1 MRLLRAELQRAA
13 ARRLV
18 RVSAFFI
25 GVAIVVGGVV
35 AFVSTSSLSES
46 EFEQRVRT
54 VTAQQRAQQA
64 EIEGCLAQQPST
76 PAASAQPGR
85 GPKGCFPSH
94 PIERAR
100 DPRFHASRLRDI
112 RQGAG
117 GALGLVGWILGA
129 SLIGAE
135 FSSRGLTTLLTFEP
149 RRQRAFLAKASA
161 SIVIA
166 GAIGLAALLFLAL
179 VLLPALIAHGA
190 PSGSGDASAASLS
203 AVVGRGTALT
213 MLAAALGFSIATLGR
228 NTAAAL
234 GAGFAYIIVFENVL
248 GGFLEHWR
256 RWLLLGNAIVFLSGE
271 NSGGSVPGRSVV
283 GAALFLTAV
292 TFTLLAGALIA
303 FRARDLA

>member
-1 MRLLRAELQRAA
+1 MRLLRSELQRAS

-18 RVSAFFI
+18 RVSALLI
-25 GVAIVVGGVV
+25 GMAVVVGGIV
-35 AFVSTSSLSES
+35 AFVSTSSLSELV
-46 EFEQRVRT
+46 FEQRVRT
-54 VTAQQRAQQA
+54 VTVQQRAERA
-64 EIEGCLAQQPST
+64 EIERCLAHQRST
-76 PAASAQPGR
+76 PAASAQSGG

-94 PIERAR
+94 PIQRAR

-112 RQGAG
+112 LQGSG
-117 GALGLVGWILGA
+117 GALALVGWILGA

-190 PSGSGDASAASLS
+190 PSNPGDPSIASLS
-203 AVVGRGTALT
+203 AVIGRGTGLT

-248 GGFLEHWR
+248 GGFLERWR

-271 NSGGSVPGRSVV
+271 DSGGSVPGRSVV
-283 GAALFLTAV
+283 GAVLFLAAV

-303 FRARDLA
+303 FRARDVA